1 VPYLLF
7 ILLYTRKWKIEFIL
21 IYILKNREC
30 LASKFAESVNM
41 KQNQKQIKNIPIS
54 IKNPEFDADSKF
66 VETVANNYKHNLD
79 ICFLIHS
86 KIRKGL

>member
-1 VPYLLF
+1 
-7 ILLYTRKWKIEFIL
+7 
-21 IYILKNREC
+21 

-66 VETVANNYKHNLD
+66 VETVANNYKHNLE
-79 ICFLIHS
+79 ISFLLHF